1 MCIIYICPCL
11 KVYRP
16 SICIFFEVED
26 NESLQIWSGK
36 KRSNEPGPNMIV
48 RKMSLI
54 GITTV
59 RVTAP
64 KLGSHFAKEELHPPR
79 TSIFHHFSVAVYQ
92 LLPLGVFFAAVSRWW
107 NGSGTPPMIPE
118 IHIVYDPSI
127 SQCQFLRCKSSIFFG
142 TPKYWL
148 VVLIIL
154 KNISQWEGLSHILWK
169 IKTVPKHQPEYHM
182 IESKFC
188 VCLDTTNTSCF
199 SMVHGCNDENPLVD
213 HPHANYPTR
222 GYWLYHIIWC

>member
-1 MCIIYICPCL
+1 MMYSIYICSIICDNSIWIHVYLSIYMCIIYICSCL

-92 LLPLGVFFAAVSRWW
+92 LLPLGVFLPRFRGGETALERHQWYRNSHRLR
-107 NGSGTPPMIPE
+107 SLDFPM
-118 IHIVYDPSI
+118 SI
-127 SQCQFLRCKSSIFFG
+127 SS
-142 TPKYWL
+142 
-148 VVLIIL
+148 V
-154 KNISQWEGLSHILWK
+154 
-169 IKTVPKHQPEYHM
+169 
-182 IESKFC
+182 
-188 VCLDTTNTSCF
+188 
-199 SMVHGCNDENPLVD
+199 
-213 HPHANYPTR
+213 
-222 GYWLYHIIWC
+222 